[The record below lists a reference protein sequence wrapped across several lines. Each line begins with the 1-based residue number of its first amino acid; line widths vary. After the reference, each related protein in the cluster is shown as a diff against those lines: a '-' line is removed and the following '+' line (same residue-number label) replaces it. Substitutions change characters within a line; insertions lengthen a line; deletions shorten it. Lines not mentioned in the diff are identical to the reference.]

1 MPRSLANLSVLAAT
15 LLVLLAGCASQAPVD
30 VAAGPAPAQAA
41 PLPVQQWL
49 EWQDSVS
56 ALNAP
61 QLASALETA
70 ARSEEANQLF
80 YYGLLRQQADDY
92 QSWVAARDIF
102 RQLQQ
107 DQALTPAQRQLA
119 GILERYNQS
128 RINWFHSRDDLRR
141 QYETLQ
147 QQASELQEQ
156 NSLLQQKIQ
165 AITDLEATLKTR
177 KEE

>member
-1 MPRSLANLSVLAAT
+1 MPRPLAILPVLAAT
-15 LLVLLAGCASQAPVD
+15 LLVLLSGCASQAPVE
-30 VAAGPAPAQAA
+30 VAASPPPAKAA

-56 ALNAP
+56 TLDAP
-61 QLASALETA
+61 QLASALETTA
-70 ARSEEANQLF
+70 KNGEPNKLF
-80 YYGLLRQQADDY
+80 YYGLLRQQTDDY

-107 DQALTPAQRQLA
+107 DEALTPAQRQLA
-119 GILERYNQS
+119 GMLERYNQS
-128 RINWFHSRDDLRR
+128 RINWFHSRDDLRQ
-141 QYETLQ
+141 QYEALQ

-177 KEE
+177 AEE